1 MQDEQQKS
9 NDPIPRLTDQD
20 FRRLAEFVTNNWG
33 IKLPPAKKVMLEG
46 RLRRRLAALKM
57 TNYKEYCDYLFNSDN
72 HQAEALEMID
82 FVSTNKTDFFRESD
96 HFRFLQESVLPAL
109 IERHSNLNLK
119 IWSAG
124 CSSGEE
130 PYTLAMVIR
139 DFQRENWSFPVSI
152 LASDISARVLQQA
165 KMAVYKEEK
174 VAPIPFDLR
183 KRYLLRSKD
192 PKNKVV
198 RFVPEIRNMIG
209 FARVNLMQLEN
220 YNIGAPFHIIF
231 CRNVIIYFDRANQ
244 ERLVQGFYDRLEPE
258 GYLFMGHSEALPGLK
273 VPFRTVAP
281 MVYQK
286 A

>member
-1 MQDEQQKS
+1 MLDEQLKN
-9 NDPIPRLTDQD
+9 NDSIPRLTDQD
-20 FRRLAEFVTNNWG
+20 YRRLAEFVTNNWG

-46 RLRRRLAALKM
+46 RLRRRLTALKM
-57 TNYKEYCDYLFNSDN
+57 TTYKEYCDYLFNSDN

-96 HFRFLQESVLPAL
+96 HFRFLQETVLPAL
-109 IERHSNLNLK
+109 IERHANLNLQL
-119 IWSAG
+119 WSAG

-139 DFQRENWSFPVSI
+139 DFQRENRSFPVRI

-165 KMAVYKEEK
+165 KMAIYKEDK
-174 VAPIPFDLR
+174 IAPIPFDLR
-183 KRYLLRSKD
+183 KKYLLRSKD
-192 PKNKVV
+192 HKNKVV
-198 RFVPEIRNMIG
+198 RFVPEIRNMID

-220 YNIGAPFHIIF
+220 YNIGSPFHIIF
-231 CRNVIIYFDRANQ
+231 CRNVIIYFDRENQ
-244 ERLVQGFYDRLEPE
+244 ERLVQNFYDRLEPE

-273 VPFRTVAP
+273 VPFKTVAP

>member
-1 MQDEQQKS
+1 MHDDQQKS
-9 NDPIPRLTDQD
+9 NDPIPRLTEQD
-20 FRRLAEFVTNNWG
+20 FRRLAEFVTDNWG

-46 RLRRRLAALKM
+46 RLRRRLTALKM
-57 TNYKEYCDYLFNSDN
+57 NNYKEYCDYLFNSDN

-96 HFRFLQESVLPAL
+96 HFRFLQETVLPSL
-109 IERHSNLNLK
+109 IEHHSNINLK

-139 DFQRENWSFPVSI
+139 DFQRENWSFPVRI

-174 VAPIPFDLR
+174 IAPIPFDLR
-183 KRYLLRSKD
+183 KRYLLKSKD

-198 RFVPEIRNMIG
+198 RFVPEIRNMID
-209 FARVNLMQLEN
+209 FARVNLMQLED
-220 YNIGAPFHIIF
+220 YNIGAPFHVIF

-244 ERLVQGFYDRLEPE
+244 ERLVQGFYDRLELG

-286 A
+286 V